1 MGQIHYLRGR
11 SLEPNVVICEEKFMN
26 LISEYNIVRLTL
38 TYDVNFSFPENEI
51 FIEKNYNTLEVLEML
66 YKTQIGDT
74 VVCFIIS
81 IHRVKCYFLLSC
93 K

>member
-1 MGQIHYLRGR
+1 MGQIHYVRGR

-81 IHRVKCYFLLSC
+81 IHRAKCYFLLSC